1 MKWAAII
8 LSGLSA
14 LVWLWS
20 ALIRIPGVYNLV
32 GSYLM
37 PHSDEPQKEL
47 AFSSANQTA
56 REAERGRRWID
67 VPGHHCAGTELTR
80 RQSAER
86 HRS

>member
-1 MKWAAII
+1 MKWAAVI

-20 ALIRIPGVYNLV
+20 ALIRIPAVYNLV

-47 AFSSANQTA
+47 AFLPPIRLQGKLNAVA
-56 REAERGRRWID
+56 
-67 VPGHHCAGTELTR
+67 AGLMFLATIAQAL
-80 RQSAER
+80 S
-86 HRS
+86 